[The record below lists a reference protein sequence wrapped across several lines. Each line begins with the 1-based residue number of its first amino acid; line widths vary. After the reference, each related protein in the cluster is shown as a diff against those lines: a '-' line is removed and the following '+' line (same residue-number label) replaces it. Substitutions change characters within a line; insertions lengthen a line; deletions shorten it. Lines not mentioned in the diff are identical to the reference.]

1 MGSASPLPMT
11 LARLEALLKER
22 DMNRSQV
29 LDIGELAAKAAL
41 PEDTVAVLLEGGQ
54 IPADT
59 VAARVS
65 ARVKVL
71 ADAHLAR
78 TGKPMSDLAGSI
90 SRQLGVSSFW
100 ARQVCSGDKVPSVE
114 LLHGLVGFF
123 GVEGGEAFF
132 TAPAAEAL
140 NRVLLPMLA
149 ALQQTSGTPE
159 TDGSATSPAEREVA
173 VPSPRE
179 ADAENPPRPA
189 QPPSAV
195 PDLAAR
201 LNRLFAVMHPR
212 GRETY
217 TSHEVA
223 ETITAHGVKI
233 TAAQVEQLRHGTWD
247 SPSAE
252 QLEALAD
259 FFGVPVGYFV
269 SDEVASQ
276 VSADLNLVETLK
288 AQGIGPRQ
296 IALRAVADLD
306 EEALAALVP
315 VIQHLQR
322 ASKRQRM

>member
-1 MGSASPLPMT
+1 
-11 LARLEALLKER
+11 
-22 DMNRSQV
+22 
-29 LDIGELAAKAAL
+29 
-41 PEDTVAVLLEGGQ
+41 
-54 IPADT
+54 
-59 VAARVS
+59 
-65 ARVKVL
+65 
-71 ADAHLAR
+71 
-78 TGKPMSDLAGSI
+78 
-90 SRQLGVSSFW
+90 
-100 ARQVCSGDKVPSVE
+100 
-114 LLHGLVGFF
+114 
-123 GVEGGEAFF
+123 
-132 TAPAAEAL
+132 
-140 NRVLLPMLA
+140 
-149 ALQQTSGTPE
+149 
-159 TDGSATSPAEREVA
+159 
-173 VPSPRE
+173 
-179 ADAENPPRPA
+179 
-189 QPPSAV
+189 
-195 PDLAAR
+195 
-201 LNRLFAVMHPR
+201 MHPR

>member
-1 MGSASPLPMT
+1 MGSVSPLPMT
-11 LARLEALLKER
+11 LARLEVLLKER
-22 DMNRSQV
+22 GMHRSQ
-29 LDIGELAAKAAL
+29 LLNIGELAAKTAL
-41 PEDTVAVLLEGGQ
+41 PEDTIAVLLGVGQ

-59 VAARVS
+59 VGARVS
-65 ARVKVL
+65 ARIKAL
-71 ADAHLAR
+71 ADAYLAR

-149 ALQQTSGTPE
+149 ALHQTSGKPE
-159 TDGSATSPAEREVA
+159 GEGFAASTAEREA
-173 VPSPRE
+173 PVPSPRE
-179 ADAENPPRPA
+179 ADAEDPPRPA
-189 QPPSAV
+189 RAPYAIPNLS
-195 PDLAAR
+195 AR

-212 GRETY
+212 GRKTY

-223 ETITAHGVKI
+223 ETLTAQGVKI

-269 SDEVASQ
+269 NDEVASQ
-276 VSADLNLVETLK
+276 VSADLSLVETLK
-288 AQGIGPRQ
+288 SHGIGPRQ

>member
-1 MGSASPLPMT
+1 
-11 LARLEALLKER
+11 
-22 DMNRSQV
+22 MNRSHV
-29 LDIGELAAKAAL
+29 LNIGELAAKAAL
-41 PEDTVAVLLEGGQ
+41 PEDTVAVLLGGGQ

-65 ARVKVL
+65 ARIKIL
-71 ADAHLAR
+71 ADAYLAH

-140 NRVLLPMLA
+140 NRVLLPVLA
-149 ALQQTSGTPE
+149 ALRQTSQRPE
-159 TDGSATSPAEREVA
+159 GEGIATSPAEREVA
-173 VPSPRE
+173 MPSPRE
-179 ADAENPPRPA
+179 ADAENSPRPA
-189 QPPSAV
+189 QAPSAI
-195 PDLAAR
+195 PELPAR

-223 ETITAHGVKI
+223 ESITAHGVKI
-233 TAAQVEQLRHGTWD
+233 AAAQVEQLRHGTWT
-247 SPSAE
+247 SPSPE
-252 QLEALAD
+252 QLDALAH

-269 SDEVASQ
+269 NDEVASQ

-288 AQGIGPRQ
+288 SQGIGPRQ
-296 IALRAVADLD
+296 VALRAVADLD

-322 ASKRQRM
+322 ANKRQRM